1 MKIWFENF
9 WNGWFNENNFLTQ
22 FVLAGEDIEVTSENP
37 DILFYTVFGNRQT
50 NYSCKKVF
58 WTGENVRPRYEEAD
72 LNLTFDYDDN
82 PKNVRVPLY
91 AIHWW
96 ESIHVRP
103 IVKREDPESLLL
115 KPKDPKSRPKKFCT
129 FVHGN
134 GAEGVNG
141 WGNLQDG
148 VTKRNSLFRMLDSRK
163 RVDSAGTWMNNTG
176 FSVDYYTKLGFIRDY
191 KFTFAIENSSF
202 PGYVTEKIMDPMMAS
217 SVPIYWGSPR
227 VVEEFNPKSFI
238 NAHDFSSHEELVEH
252 LLYLDSN
259 DEAYDEIYTQPFI
272 LGDKLPE
279 CFDLRTL
286 LKEKILALV

>member
-9 WNGWFNENNFLTQ
+9 WGGWFNDNNFLTQ
-22 FVLAGEDIEVTSENP
+22 NVLAGENFTVTPEKP
-37 DILFYTVFGNRQT
+37 DVLFYTVFGGRQS

-58 WTGENVRPRYEEAD
+58 WTGENVRPRYDEAD
-72 LNLTFDYDDN
+72 LNLTFDYDEN

-103 IVKREDPESLLL
+103 ILVHPDPESLLL
-115 KPKDPKSRPKKFCT
+115 QPKNPKNRPKHFCA

-134 GAEGVNG
+134 GGEGVNG

-148 VTKRNSLFRMLDSRK
+148 VTKRNALYAMLNAKK
-163 RVDSAGTWMNNTG
+163 RVDSAGTWLNNTG
-176 FSVDYYTKLGFIRDY
+176 FTVDYYTKLNFIRNY

-238 NAHDFSSHEELVEH
+238 NAHDFSSHEELVEY
-252 LLYLDSN
+252 LLYLDSH
-259 DEAYDEIYTQPFI
+259 DEAYDEIYSQPFI
-272 LGDKLPE
+272 AGGKMPD
-279 CFDLRTL
+279 CFDLRSL
-286 LKEKILALV
+286 LREKILNL